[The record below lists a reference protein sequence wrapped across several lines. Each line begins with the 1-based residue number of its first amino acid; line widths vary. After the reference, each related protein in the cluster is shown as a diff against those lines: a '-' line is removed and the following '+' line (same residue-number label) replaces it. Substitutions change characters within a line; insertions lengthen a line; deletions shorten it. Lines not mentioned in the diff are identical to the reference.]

1 MAIGKL
7 YSLRGRMVLLKNQK
21 TKEQWERGSTYTNVR
36 PKINK
41 PIVKSL
47 IVSQKNL
54 CQWLFRIKI
63 VDSYELTVFEF
74 LMSYFSFIELFVK
87 LCLHLR
93 SYHIK
98 KELGRGLLEQTKT
111 NKRRE
116 SVNIQEFWANI
127 LFEWLKMYRES
138 FSYVSFYRKFFF
150 LC

>member
-1 MAIGKL
+1 M
-7 YSLRGRMVLLKNQK
+7 
-21 TKEQWERGSTYTNVR
+21 
-36 PKINK
+36 
-41 PIVKSL
+41 
-47 IVSQKNL
+47 
-54 CQWLFRIKI
+54 
-63 VDSYELTVFEF
+63 DSYELAVFEF

-93 SYHIK
+93 LYCIK

-111 NKRRE
+111 DKRRE

-138 FSYVSFYRKFFF
+138 FSYVSFHRKFFF